1 MVEQRGSRRELGR
14 RGFLGMIG
22 AAVGSVAATGSAL
35 TQEAASAQTELDALS
50 FYSAASQIAPDG
62 ESELVDEET
71 VVVWAEP
78 TAYNFETT
86 ADGPE
91 TVVCEDEEI
100 PLISEDGRVVG
111 IGTGDFA
118 SDDGGFDL
126 GNEEFLLN
134 LFDAKMGGEG
144 TVLWDEGHDQSGGV
158 RIDGTVGENVLLRGS
173 PTIDGDL
180 AVGGLDGELD
190 QRGNPTINGE
200 IEISE

>member
-78 TAYNFETT
+78 TKSLVTSQNHNQTQ
-86 ADGPE
+86 
-91 TVVCEDEEI
+91 
-100 PLISEDGRVVG
+100 IS
-111 IGTGDFA
+111 
-118 SDDGGFDL
+118 
-126 GNEEFLLN
+126 
-134 LFDAKMGGEG
+134 
-144 TVLWDEGHDQSGGV
+144 
-158 RIDGTVGENVLLRGS
+158 
-173 PTIDGDL
+173 TII
-180 AVGGLDGELD
+180 
-190 QRGNPTINGE
+190 Q
-200 IEISE
+200 ISKYK